1 MKYDPAIHH
10 RRSIRLK
17 GYDYSCPGAYFITTC
32 VQNREHLFGE
42 IKTGRMITN
51 ANGDIVS
58 RIWFDLVNHYGNIVL
73 DEFVVMPNHF
83 HGIIMITGHDG
94 NAADGGGG
102 VGAIHELPL
111 HELPLQ
117 PPQQRR
123 HMLLSKIMGRFK
135 MVTSKRIN
143 ISRKM
148 PGVPVW
154 QRNYWEH
161 VVHYEDELSR
171 IRNYVKSNPIMW
183 EQDKLNDDPGNRVLE
198 TQALYGEE
206 PWMS

>member
-1 MKYDPAIHH
+1 
-10 RRSIRLK
+10 
-17 GYDYSCPGAYFITTC
+17 
-32 VQNREHLFGE
+32 
-42 IKTGRMITN
+42 
-51 ANGDIVS
+51 
-58 RIWFDLVNHYGNIVL
+58 
-73 DEFVVMPNHF
+73 
-83 HGIIMITGHDG
+83 
-94 NAADGGGG
+94 
-102 VGAIHELPL
+102 
-111 HELPLQ
+111 
-117 PPQQRR
+117 
-123 HMLLSKIMGRFK
+123 MLLSKIMGRFK